1 MSTIITKSK
10 NNNLAKQFIL
20 LQLNDALFPI
30 GNYTQSYGLETYVQ
44 QNRVSD
50 KVSLELYLHSML
62 VNNLL
67 YNDLLLVKL
76 AYEAVVVG
84 NIDAVQ
90 NLDELTSAIKPARE
104 IREASIKLGSRFI
117 KTVRSMLLLEVSQ
130 SIYSL
135 YCQLV
140 ADKICA
146 GHFAVLYGVLCAALE
161 IDYSAAISHYAYAQV
176 SAVVNNAVKL
186 IPLSQSVG
194 QQILY
199 ATHPLVVQILEQLEL
214 LTVTDLGR
222 SAPAFELR
230 SMQHESLYSRLYMS

>member
-1 MSTIITKSK
+1 M

-30 GNYTQSYGLETYVQ
+30 GSYTQSYGLETYVQ
-44 QNRVSD
+44 QNRVTD

-76 AYEAVVVG
+76 AYEA
-84 NIDAVQ
+84 AVIGDINTLQ
-90 NLDELTSAIKPARE
+90 SLDELTSAMKPARE
-104 IREASIKLGSRFI
+104 IREASTKLGSRFI
-117 KTVRSMLLLEVSQ
+117 KTVHSMQLTVSQ
-130 SIYSL
+130 SIYTA

-140 ADKICA
+140 TDQICA
-146 GHFAVLYGVLCAALE
+146 GHFAMIYGVLCAVLE

-176 SAVVNNAVKL
+176 SAIVNNAVKL

-194 QQILY
+194 QRVLY
-199 ATHPLVVQILEQLEL
+199 ATHPVIEQTLQQLDL
-214 LTVTDLGR
+214 LTDVDFGR

-230 SMQHESLYSRLYMS
+230 SMQHERLYSRLYMS

>member
-1 MSTIITKSK
+1 MNKLS
-10 NNNLAKQFIL
+10 KQFIL

-30 GNYTQSYGLETYVQ
+30 GSYTQSYGLETYVQ
-44 QNRVSD
+44 QNRVTN
-50 KVSLELYLHSML
+50 KANLELYLHSML

-76 AYEAVVVG
+76 AYEAAVVD
-84 NIDAVQ
+84 NISSIQ
-90 NLDELTSAIKPARE
+90 SLDELSSAMKPARE
-104 IREASIKLGSRFI
+104 IREASTKLGSRFI
-117 KTVRSMLLLEVSQ
+117 KTVHSMQLTVSQ
-130 SIYSL
+130 SIYTV

-140 ADKICA
+140 SDKVCA
-146 GHFAVLYGVLCAALE
+146 GHFAVIYGVLCAALE
-161 IDYSAAISHYAYAQV
+161 IDYNAAISHYAYAQV
-176 SAVVNNAVKL
+176 SAIVNNAVKL

-199 ATHPLVVQILEQLEL
+199 ATHSVIEQTLQQLDL
-214 LTVTDLGR
+214 LTDADLGR